1 MKPQLFT
8 VKNILH
14 ITGITKRALHHYHK
28 IGLLPPSYVGEN
40 GYRLYDQQALAT
52 LQMIL
57 LFKEMG
63 FSLTEISMILPLSKM
78 NKKRSCFINVVYLN
92 NENKS

>member
-52 LQMIL
+52 L
-57 LFKEMG
+57 
-63 FSLTEISMILPLSKM
+63 
-78 NKKRSCFINVVYLN
+78 
-92 NENKS
+92 